1 MAKRD
6 KQRPTD
12 AELEILQVVWDRGS
26 CTVREVLKTL
36 AERRDIGYTTVL
48 KLMQIMSEKGL
59 LDKDDTVRPQVYR
72 AARSRGQTQRAVLG
86 DLLDRLYR
94 GSPGNLALQ
103 ALSSGKTTQAE
114 REKIRDLL
122 DRLEREEGDS

>member
-1 MAKRD
+1 
-6 KQRPTD
+6 
-12 AELEILQVVWDRGS
+12 
-26 CTVREVLKTL
+26 
-36 AERRDIGYTTVL
+36 
-48 KLMQIMSEKGL
+48 MQIMSEKGL
-59 LDKDDTVRPQVYR
+59 LDKDETVRPQVYS

-103 ALSSGKTTQAE
+103 ALASGKTTQEE

-122 DRLEREEGDS
+122 DRLEREETDS